1 MSQFNFYLPTYYFTM
16 SLGMRKATTKGPFI
30 KIHIHSHGERSM
42 QLITQDTERG
52 FVTDTEWD
60 FIAQDTE

>member
-1 MSQFNFYLPTYYFTM
+1 M